1 MLTFEIKRTRDHLQE
16 LDFKALFNELGWNRP
31 RNPNPVDMVIQ
42 DASYKRRE
50 IAELAGVAVF
60 EIKAQDGK
68 IPDAKMRRAIH
79 KEISSLYHE
88 NLLIFL
94 DTARTQSLWYWVKRD
109 GTKHYPREHLY
120 TKGQPG
126 DLSLGKLQNMVF
138 DVSEFDE
145 SGKISVLEVANRLKD
160 ALDVEKVT
168 KQFYED
174 FREEHLRFLEYI
186 NGIDDE
192 RDRRW
197 YASVLLNRLMFIYF
211 LQRKWFIDNGNIDY
225 LQDKLAESRDRGP
238 NLYYSEFLNLLFFE
252 GFAKPED
259 ERSDLAKKM
268 LGKIVYL
275 NGGLF
280 LPHPIE
286 KRWSAIQI
294 PDQAFENLL
303 TLFSRYSWNLDD
315 TPGGQDNEISPHVLG
330 YIFEKYIN
338 QKSFGAYYTLPEITE
353 YLCERTIHKLIL
365 EKINTSAIPGIMK
378 GRHFDTV
385 EELLMNLDARLC
397 RDLLDVLPKIS
408 LLDPACG
415 SGAFLVSAMNTL
427 TKIYGA
433 ITGKIDY
440 LNDPYLTEWLKKARA
455 EHNSLNYYIKK
466 KIITENLYGVDLMEE
481 GTEIAKLRLFLALVS
496 SAQSVD
502 QLEPLPNIDFN
513 ILPGNSL
520 IGLLHVNAEIYNKRL
535 AQLFLFHILFE
546 EVLADKN
553 QRIRDYKDA
562 STYTKDLRDL
572 RDSIHA
578 LRHEAIANLNELLLD
593 EFKQLAIK
601 YEQAT
606 WDSDKQTDGKS
617 SKRAVT
623 LQDIDHLQPFHWGY
637 EFDKVMERGGFDII
651 ITNPPWEA
659 LKPQA
664 KEFFALHSELVSKN
678 KMRIEDFEK
687 ERNKLLQDAETRN
700 AWLSYQNSFPYQS
713 SYFRA
718 TQQYE
723 NQVSTVNGKKQG
735 ADINLYKLFT
745 EQCYNLLREGGQCGI
760 VIPSGIYTDLGAKQL
775 RELLFT
781 HTQVTGLFCFE
792 NSKAIFEGVHRSY
805 KFVVLTFEKGGQT
818 QQFPT
823 AFMRHDVAEL
833 ERFPKAGALDMSVDL
848 IRRLSPDSFSVMEF
862 KNEVDVSNAE
872 KMLKY
877 PLLKEKPRMRWN
889 FTLTNEFHMTNDSYL
904 FGTTPNPYSWPLYEG
919 KMIHQFTH
927 LFSEPRYWIDS
938 DQGRSM
944 LVRQE
949 MRRVEF
955 ALDALAIL
963 QSTVNNLPTRQERVS
978 AFLKALG
985 YPPLS
990 PTDVYIAP
998 DAPRLAFRDVARNT
1012 DERTLIATILPP
1024 GVFAS
1029 NTLNYVAP
1037 WYFNAEEI
1045 FERPSSVREC
1055 YEPTFPTKTLAY
1067 LCGVF
1072 NSFTL
1077 DYLLRFKVTAHVNMF
1092 YLYQLPVPRLTIDNP
1107 RYEAIATRVAQLV
1120 CVGTEFDEIRRE
1132 LLGNVNS
1139 HIATDDKERRQLQCE
1154 IDGLVAHLYGLTE
1167 KEFVHVLDT
1176 FPQVRQ
1182 SIKNAALDAYHQFAL
1197 ELDDLATTELIA
1209 KGETERVEFKIAAC
1223 WNAVLNKK
1231 DDSMRDNIVQE
1242 VAAFLNSKE
1251 GGIVLIGVE
1260 DNGKIV
1266 GLSDDYKAANPQ
1278 KQNRD
1283 GFQLFL
1289 LDTLKNNLADNW
1301 SQFYKISFGAIQGKD
1316 MCRIDIL
1323 PATDPVYTKSGD
1335 FYIREGNRK
1344 RKLTPKETVE
1354 YLKQRW
1360 S

>member
-1 MLTFEIKRTRDHLQE
+1 M
-16 LDFKALFNELGWNRP
+16 A
-31 RNPNPVDMVIQ
+31 IQ

-60 EIKAQDGK
+60 EIEAQDGK

-174 FREEHLRFLEYI
+174 FRKEHLRFLEYI
-186 NGIDDE
+186 DGIEDE

-211 LQRKWFIDNGNIDY
+211 LQRKWFIDNGNADY
-225 LQDKLAESRDRGP
+225 LQNKLAESRKRGSD
-238 NLYYSEFLNLLFFE
+238 LYYSEFLNLLFFE

-268 LGKIVYL
+268 LGKVVYL

-286 KRWSAIQI
+286 KRWPAIQI
-294 PDQAFENLL
+294 PDQAFENLFS
-303 TLFSRYSWNLDD
+303 LFSRYSWNLDD

-433 ITGKIDY
+433 ITGRIDY

-466 KIITENLYGVDLMEE
+466 KIITENLYGVDIMEE
-481 GTEIAKLRLFLALVS
+481 ATEIARLRLFLALVS

-520 IGLLHVNAEIYNKRL
+520 IGLLHVNEDIYNKRL
-535 AQLFLFHILFE
+535 AQLNLFQRRFQEIVDE
-546 EVLADKN
+546 KN
-553 QRIRDYKDA
+553 RLVREYKNT
-562 STYTKDLRDL
+562 SKYTRDL
-572 RDSIHA
+572 RA
-578 LRHEAIANLNELLLD
+578 LRDNIQAQRDSALENLNELLLD
-593 EFKQLAIK
+593 ELKQLGVR

-606 WDSDKQTDGKS
+606 WDNSKNADGKPI
-617 SKRAVT
+617 KRALKVD
-623 LQDIDHLQPFHWGY
+623 DIAKLSPFHWGY
-637 EFDKVMERGGFDII
+637 EFDQVMNERGGFDVI
-651 ITNPPWEA
+651 ITNPPWEI

-664 KEFFALHSELVSKN
+664 KEFFATHSKLVSKN
-678 KMRIEDFEK
+678 KMRIEEFEM
-687 ERNKLLQDAETRN
+687 EQAKLLQNAEIRD
-700 AWLSYQNSFPYQS
+700 AWLDYQSRFPYQS
-713 SYFRA
+713 AYFRA
-718 TQQYE
+718 AQQYE
-723 NQVSTVNGKKQG
+723 NQISTVNGKKQG
-735 ADINLYKLFT
+735 TDINLYKLFT
-745 EQCYNLLREGGQCGI
+745 EQCFNLLREGGHCGI

-775 RELLFT
+775 REMAFSQ
-781 HTQVTGLFCFE
+781 TQVTGLFCFE
-792 NSKAIFEGVHRSY
+792 NRKAIFEGVDSRY
-805 KFVVLTFEKGGQT
+805 KFVVLTFEKGEQT
-818 QQFPT
+818 QQFPA

-833 ERFPKAGALDMSVDL
+833 ERFPKVGALDMSVDL

-919 KMIHQFTH
+919 KLIHQFTH

-1120 CVGTEFDEIRRE
+1120 CIGTEFDEFRRE

-1139 HIATDDKERRQLQCE
+1139 HIATDDRERRQLQCE

-1167 KEFVHVLDT
+1167 EEFVHVLDT

-1197 ELDDLATTELIA
+1197 ELDDLATAELIA
-1209 KGETERVEFKIAAC
+1209 KGETERVEFKVAAC
-1223 WNAVLNKK
+1223 WNAALNKK
-1231 DDSMRDNIVQE
+1231 ENSMIDKVIQE
-1242 VAAFLNSKE
+1242 VAAFLNSRE

-1260 DNGKIV
+1260 DDGKVV
-1266 GLSDDYKAANPQ
+1266 GLNEDYKAANPQ
-1278 KQNRD
+1278 KQSRD
-1283 GFQLFL
+1283 GYQLYL
-1289 LDTLKNNLADNW
+1289 LDSLKSNLVDNW
-1301 SQFYKISFGAIQGKD
+1301 SQFYPISFSTIQGKD
-1316 MCRIDIL
+1316 VCRISIL
-1323 PATDPVYTKSGD
+1323 PAIGPVFMKGGD
-1335 FYIREGNRK
+1335 FHIREGNRQ

-1360 S
+1360 N